1 MQMRV
6 TFAMFVWLLCLIM
19 VLGYMSGEAEAATT
33 GSSVAAS
40 RLAKARDA
48 ATRTATRVKTAVR
61 QIPAQKRERRVAV
74 PSERTARQGARIERA
89 AYQPPAVLSYGRAQG
104 LHQSDNPL
112 DLKSS
117 VALVVDQST
126 GAPLFEKNPDAI
138 LPIASISKLMTALVV
153 TDARLPLDE
162 DIEITQDDVD
172 TEKHTHSRLRPGT
185 RLSREDALHLA
196 LMASEN
202 RAANALGRNYPGG
215 LPAFVNAMNAKAA
228 LLGMHDSHFVEP
240 TGLSSSNQSSAR
252 DLARMV
258 MAAYRVPLIR
268 DFTTSPSHSV
278 LVGARSAEF
287 HNTNRLV
294 DRPDWSIGVQKT
306 GYISEAGQCLVMQAT
321 IDARPV
327 VMVLLDAQG
336 KYSRFGDAGRIRDW
350 LVRHPAIADT
360 PAATSKAVTLSARP
374 G

>member
-6 TFAMFVWLLCLIM
+6 SLAMLIWLLCLIM
-19 VLGYMSGEAEAATT
+19 VLGYMSGEAQAATAE
-33 GSSVAAS
+33 SRVAVS
-40 RLAKARDA
+40 KAKAR
-48 ATRTATRVKTAVR
+48 ATADKVKASVKR
-61 QIPAQKRERRVAV
+61 LPNSKADRRIAIPSQQRSV
-74 PSERTARQGARIERA
+74 QGARIQRA
-89 AYQPPAVLSYGRAQG
+89 AYQAPAALSYGRALG
-104 LHQSDNPL
+104 LHQSENPL

-117 VALVVDQST
+117 VALVVDQAS
-126 GAPLFEKNPDAI
+126 GSPLFEKNADAV

-162 DIEITQDDVD
+162 EIEISQEDID
-172 TEKHTHSRLRPGT
+172 TEKHTSSRLRPGT
-185 RLSREDALHLA
+185 RLTREDALHLA

-202 RAANALGRNYPGG
+202 RAASALGRHYPGG
-215 LPAFVNAMNAKAA
+215 LPAFVQAMNAKAA
-228 LLGMHDSHFVEP
+228 ALGMRDTRFVEP

-268 DFTTSPSHSV
+268 DFTTSPAHSV
-278 LVGARSAEF
+278 QLGARTTEF

-350 LVRHPAIADT
+350 LVRHPAVADSPLT
-360 PAATSKAVTLSARP
+360 TAPKSAAVHP

>member
-1 MQMRV
+1 MQMRISL
-6 TFAMFVWLLCLIM
+6 AMLIWLLCLIM
-19 VLGYMSGEAEAATT
+19 VLGYMSGEAQAAT
-33 GSSVAAS
+33 ADS
-40 RLAKARDA
+40 RTTTSKVSKAKAAVERV
-48 ATRTATRVKTAVR
+48 RTSVR
-61 QIPAQKRERRVAV
+61 PARKQDRRVAI
-74 PSERTARQGARIERA
+74 PGSSRSNTAQVARIQRA
-89 AYQPPAVLSYGRAQG
+89 AYQPPAVLSQGRVLG
-104 LHQSDNPL
+104 LHQADNPL

-117 VALVVDQST
+117 VALVVDQAT
-126 GAPLFEKNPDAI
+126 GTPLFEKNADAV

-162 DIEITQDDVD
+162 EIEITTDDID
-172 TEKHTHSRLRPGT
+172 TNKHTSSRLRPGT
-185 RLSREDALHLA
+185 RMTREDALHLA

-202 RAANALGRNYPGG
+202 RAASALGRHYPGG
-215 LPAFVNAMNAKAA
+215 LPAFVAAMNAKAQ
-228 LLGMHDSHFVEP
+228 LLGMHDTHFVEP

-252 DLARMV
+252 DLSRMV

-268 DFTTSPSHSV
+268 DFTTSPTHAITD
-278 LVGARSAEF
+278 GKRTIEF

-350 LVRHPAIADT
+350 LVRHPAVAET
-360 PAATSKAVTLSARP
+360 PAPAAPRATVARP